1 MTDRPPPPALPPL
14 PPHTRIRVE
23 RVAGPPDPELALIL
37 DRDSSFTPLALLVPL
52 AVGGGLCA
60 VLLANFAL
68 PAFADGAWRRGLIGL
83 GCSSVGPL
91 AGGWL
96 VFTLVDPMTRL
107 WLRVTPE
114 TIEVERVWLGLN
126 RLTVHPVPEGGADLS
141 EPSAWVNRGGPAKV
155 TADLGGR
162 RRVALTTDLYPAERA
177 WVRCALDRVFAGT
190 GTVRVGPTAL
200 LSPIAVRASGGG
212 RGPERGPIRQS
223 PLVVRNAVSQPGA
236 AARRGET
243 SFRTTSGEDFPPDH
257 PAVRVLRDEPGRL
270 VLSVPGSPA
279 GPAGFAA
286 GPFLKWMCAA
296 PASGVAALLG
306 AAFVSGW
313 SVEPPPHAGLLV
325 CQAAVLACPLTLAA
339 CPWRT
344 VRITVDRRGV
354 RRGLGWGRWRR
365 WETTPTSR
373 AKAVAV
379 GPAAARGVGTPRPA
393 AFLATGT
400 ESPPL
405 TRRPPR
411 DRPDAFAAAVAARVA
426 RALAELGW
434 EEEVPDDWRF
444 GWPAGQNRP

>member
-23 RVAGPPDPELALIL
+23 RVAGSPEPELELIL
-37 DRDSSFTPLALLVPL
+37 DRDSQFTPLALLVPL

-68 PAFADGAWRRGLIGL
+68 PALADGAWRRGLIGL

-141 EPSAWVNRGGPAKV
+141 EPSAWVGRGGPAKV
-155 TADLGGR
+155 TAGLGGR
-162 RRVALTTDLYPAERA
+162 RRVALTTDLYSAERA
-177 WVRCALDRVFAGT
+177 WVRCASDRVFAGT

-200 LSPIAVRASGGG
+200 LTPIVVRASRLHLESRSDAGGT
-212 RGPERGPIRQS
+212 PAPQQS
-223 PLVVRNAVSQPGA
+223 A
-236 AARRGET
+236 
-243 SFRTTSGEDFPPDH
+243 PPDH

-279 GPAGFAA
+279 GPGGFAA
-286 GPFLKWMCAA
+286 GPILKWMYAA
-296 PASGVAALLG
+296 PALGVAVLLG
-306 AAFVSGW
+306 AALAAGW
-313 SVEPPPHAGLLV
+313 DDRRPPGAG
-325 CQAAVLACPLTLAA
+325 VLAFQGVLLLCPLTLAA

-373 AKAVAV
+373 VKAVAV
-379 GPAAARGVGTPRPA
+379 GPAAVGGVGTPRPA
-393 AFLATGT
+393 AFLVTET

-411 DRPDAFAAAVAARVA
+411 DRPDAFAAAVAGRVA
-426 RALAELGW
+426 RALAERGW
-434 EEEVPDDWRF
+434 KEDVPDDWRF